1 MTTSTAETILT
12 LLVDRENEWMSGQE
26 LALELNISR
35 AAIWKAIGKLIA
47 DGFTIE
53 SQRGPGKGYRYV
65 ASEKMSVTG
74 ISYYLSEQTQ
84 TINLQVFD
92 TLPSTNTYAK
102 IGLISDTITQPSVII
117 ANIQTKGAGHF
128 GRSFSSPAQTGLYIS
143 FALPIEPDKP
153 VTPHLLAIAS
163 AVAVARTIK
172 SLLAIELDFKW
183 LNDLYYQGKKVGGIL
198 TEAVVNIESQTY
210 SAIVIGIGL
219 NLTNQ
224 AADLSFI
231 TKELDISR
239 NQIAA
244 SLIDNFFDLYAHDED
259 KQVLAD
265 YRAHLLDLGKQ
276 VHIKYADQDIRG
288 LSKGID
294 DAGYLLVETQ
304 TGLTKLSAG
313 ETR

>member
-1 MTTSTAETILT
+1 MTTSTAEIILN
-12 LLVDRENEWMSGQE
+12 LLINHENEWVSGQE
-26 LALELNISR
+26 LAASLNLSR
-35 AAIWKAIGKLIA
+35 AAIWKAIAKLTA

-74 ISYYLSEQTQ
+74 ISHYLSEQTQ
-84 TINLQVFD
+84 SINLQVFD

-117 ANIQTKGAGHF
+117 ANVQTKGAGHF
-128 GRSFSSPAQTGLYIS
+128 GRSFSSPAPTGLYIS
-143 FALPIEPDKP
+143 FALPIGADNQ

-183 LNDLYYQGKKVGGIL
+183 LNDLYYKGKKVGGIL

-224 AADLSFI
+224 AAELSFI

-244 SLIDNFFDLYAHDED
+244 SLIDHFFNLYDHDED
-259 KQVLAD
+259 KQFLAD
-265 YRAHLLDLGKQ
+265 YRTHLLDLGKQ
-276 VHIKYADQDIRG
+276 VHVKYADQDITG
-288 LSKGID
+288 LSKGVD